1 MQVPTQE
8 NTAENMRSTSPQR
21 RCSQGRSAFCTRCV
35 LELVLRAGCVGSGN
49 YKHGIGIADHWEGGG
64 GGVSCVVGENAGRR
78 ECGVCVACLV

>member
-1 MQVPTQE
+1 M
-8 NTAENMRSTSPQR
+8 
-21 RCSQGRSAFCTRCV
+21 
-35 LELVLRAGCVGSGN
+35 GSGN